1 MFYMKNIGRVRKEMG
16 EYFPGT
22 LRQRMKELRE
32 LHDYSQEEVGERL
45 GIDQGSYGK
54 METGKTKTVNSSVL
68 IGLANLYDVSTDY
81 LLGISDVPQRTYYD
95 LKALGLSVEAAA
107 SLLTKNANQEV
118 VDALLRNENFL
129 EATRRMAT
137 YFSEIAV
144 IAFATGNS
152 LYDFSY
158 DLATE
163 FINRGRI
170 PKNSETDALRARI
183 KAKRAKAE
191 PMELNDIR
199 KYFMDAVDEIK
210 KETGSEVR
218 EYAKGKFTS
227 DILAAVRAEIE
238 RRGDPL
244 ALPFEQRKRNVIE
257 SVKAGLRKNP
267 DVYDEYGERL
277 DEAVEVI
284 MPALFDLWK

>member
-1 MFYMKNIGRVRKEMG
+1 MG
-16 EYFPGT
+16 EYLQGT
-22 LRQRMKELRE
+22 LQQRMRELRE
-32 LHDYSQEEVGERL
+32 ARDYSQAKVAGIL
-45 GIDQGSYGK
+45 GIDKASYGR
-54 METGKTKTVNSSVL
+54 MENGTTRTVNSEVL

-81 LLGISDVPQRTYYD
+81 LLGISDVPQKTYYD
-95 LKALGLSVEAAA
+95 LKALGLSVEAAG

-170 PKNSETDALRARI
+170 PKNSETNALRARI

-191 PMELNDIR
+191 PMELNNIR

-227 DILAAVRAEIE
+227 DILAAVRADIE
-238 RRGDPL
+238 RQGDPL

-257 SVKAGLRKNP
+257 SVKKGLRANP
-267 DVYDEYGERL
+267 DVYDEYGDKM

>member
-1 MFYMKNIGRVRKEMG
+1 MG
-16 EYFPGT
+16 EYLQGT
-22 LRQRMKELRE
+22 LQQRMRELRE
-32 LHDYSQEEVGERL
+32 ARDYSQAKVAGIL
-45 GIDQGSYGK
+45 GIDKASYGR
-54 METGKTKTVNSSVL
+54 MENGTTRTVNSDVL
-68 IGLANLYDVSTDY
+68 TGLANLYDVSADY
-81 LLGISDVPQRTYYD
+81 LLGISDVPQKTYYD

-129 EATRRMAT
+129 EATRLMAT

-170 PKNSETDALRARI
+170 PRNSETDALRARI
-183 KAKRAKAE
+183 KSKRAKAE
-191 PMELNDIR
+191 PMELNNIR
-199 KYFMDAVDEIK
+199 KYFMAAVDEIK

-227 DILAAVRAEIE
+227 EILAAVRAEIE

-267 DVYDEYGERL
+267 EVYDEYGERL

>member
-1 MFYMKNIGRVRKEMG
+1 MG
-16 EYFPGT
+16 EYLQGT
-22 LRQRMKELRE
+22 LQQRMRELRE
-32 LHDYSQEEVGERL
+32 ARDYSQAKVAGIL
-45 GIDQGSYGK
+45 GIDKASYGR
-54 METGKTKTVNSSVL
+54 MENGTTRTVNSDVL
-68 IGLANLYDVSTDY
+68 TGLANLYDVSTDY
-81 LLGISDVPQRTYYD
+81 LLGISDVPQKTYYD

-129 EATRRMAT
+129 EATRLMAT

-170 PKNSETDALRARI
+170 PKNSVTDALRARI
-183 KAKRAKAE
+183 KSKRAKAE
-191 PMELNDIR
+191 PMELNNIR
-199 KYFMDAVDEIK
+199 KYFMAAVDEIK

-284 MPALFDLWK
+284 MPVLFDLWK

>member
-1 MFYMKNIGRVRKEMG
+1 MQ
-16 EYFPGT
+16 GT
-22 LRQRMKELRE
+22 LQQRMRELRE
-32 LHDYSQEEVGERL
+32 ARDYSQAKVAGIL
-45 GIDQGSYGK
+45 GIDKASYGR
-54 METGKTKTVNSSVL
+54 MENGTTRTVNSDVL
-68 IGLANLYDVSTDY
+68 TGLANLYEVSSDY
-81 LLGISDVPQRTYYD
+81 LLGISDVPQKTYYD

-129 EATRRMAT
+129 EATRLMAT

-152 LYDFSY
+152 VYDFSY

-170 PKNSETDALRARI
+170 PKNGETDALRARI
-183 KAKRAKAE
+183 KSKRARAE
-191 PMELNDIR
+191 PMELNNIR
-199 KYFMDAVDEIK
+199 KYFMAAVDDIR

-227 DILAAVRAEIE
+227 EILDAVRAEIE

-257 SVKAGLRKNP
+257 SVKAGLRENP
-267 DVYDEYGERL
+267 DVYDEYGEKL

>member
-1 MFYMKNIGRVRKEMG
+1 MG
-16 EYFPGT
+16 EYLQGT
-22 LRQRMKELRE
+22 LQQRMRELRE
-32 LHDYSQEEVGERL
+32 ARDYSQAKVAGIL
-45 GIDQGSYGK
+45 GIDKASYGR
-54 METGKTKTVNSSVL
+54 MENGTTRTVNSDVL
-68 IGLANLYDVSTDY
+68 TGLTNLYDVSADY
-81 LLGISDVPQRTYYD
+81 LLGISDVPQKTYYD

-129 EATRRMAT
+129 EATRLMAT

-170 PKNSETDALRARI
+170 PKNGETNALRAEI
-183 KAKRAKAE
+183 KSKRAKAE
-191 PMELNDIR
+191 GVELNNIR
-199 KYFMDAVDEIK
+199 KYFMDAVDDIR

-227 DILAAVRAEIE
+227 EILAAVRAEIE

>member
-1 MFYMKNIGRVRKEMG
+1 MQ
-16 EYFPGT
+16 GT
-22 LRQRMKELRE
+22 LQQRMRELRE
-32 LHDYSQEEVGERL
+32 ARDYSQAKVAGIL
-45 GIDQGSYGK
+45 GIDKASYGR
-54 METGKTKTVNSSVL
+54 MENGTTRTVNSDVL
-68 IGLANLYDVSTDY
+68 TGLANLYDVSSDY
-81 LLGISDVPQRTYYD
+81 LLGISDVPQKTYYD
-95 LKALGLSVEAAA
+95 LKALGLSVEAAG

-129 EATRRMAT
+129 EATRLMAT

-144 IAFATGNS
+144 ISFATGNS
-152 LYDFSY
+152 VYDFSY

-170 PKNSETDALRARI
+170 PKNGETNALRAQI

-191 PMELNDIR
+191 PMELNNIR
-199 KYFMDAVDEIK
+199 KYFMAAVDDIR

-227 DILAAVRAEIE
+227 EILDAVRAEIE

-257 SVKAGLRKNP
+257 SVKAGLRENP
-267 DVYDEYGERL
+267 DVYDEYGEKL

>member
-1 MFYMKNIGRVRKEMG
+1 MQ
-16 EYFPGT
+16 GT
-22 LRQRMKELRE
+22 LQQRMRELRE
-32 LHDYSQEEVGERL
+32 ARDYSQAKVAGIL
-45 GIDQGSYGK
+45 GIDKASYGR
-54 METGKTKTVNSSVL
+54 MENGTTRTVNSDVL
-68 IGLANLYDVSTDY
+68 TGLANLYDVSSDY
-81 LLGISDVPQRTYYD
+81 LLGISDVPQKTYYD

-129 EATRRMAT
+129 EATRLMAT

-170 PKNSETDALRARI
+170 PKNGETDALRARI

-191 PMELNDIR
+191 PMELNNIR

-227 DILAAVRAEIE
+227 EILAAVRAEIE

-267 DVYDEYGERL
+267 EVYDEYGERL

>member
-1 MFYMKNIGRVRKEMG
+1 MEN
-16 EYFPGT
+16 GT
-22 LRQRMKELRE
+22 TR
-32 LHDYSQEEVGERL
+32 
-45 GIDQGSYGK
+45 
-54 METGKTKTVNSSVL
+54 TVNSDVL
-68 IGLANLYDVSTDY
+68 TGLANLYEVSSDY
-81 LLGISDVPQRTYYD
+81 LLGISDVPQKTYYD

-129 EATRRMAT
+129 EATRLMAT

-152 LYDFSY
+152 VYDFSY

-170 PKNSETDALRARI
+170 PKNGETDALRARI
-183 KAKRAKAE
+183 KSKRARAE
-191 PMELNDIR
+191 PMELNNIR
-199 KYFMDAVDEIK
+199 KYFMAAVDDIR

-227 DILAAVRAEIE
+227 EILDAVRAEIE

-257 SVKAGLRKNP
+257 SVKAGLRENP
-267 DVYDEYGERL
+267 DVYDEYGEKL

>member
-1 MFYMKNIGRVRKEMG
+1 MQ
-16 EYFPGT
+16 GT
-22 LRQRMKELRE
+22 LQQRMRELRE
-32 LHDYSQEEVGERL
+32 ARDYSQAKVAGIL
-45 GIDQGSYGK
+45 GIDKASYGR
-54 METGKTKTVNSSVL
+54 MENGTTRTVNSEVL

-81 LLGISDVPQRTYYD
+81 LLGISDVPQKTYYD
-95 LKALGLSVEAAA
+95 LKALGLSVEAAG

-170 PKNSETDALRARI
+170 PKNSETNALRARI

-191 PMELNDIR
+191 PMELNNIR

-227 DILAAVRAEIE
+227 DILAAVRADIE
-238 RRGDPL
+238 RQGDPL

-257 SVKAGLRKNP
+257 SVKKGLRANP
-267 DVYDEYGERL
+267 DVYDEYGDKM

>member
-1 MFYMKNIGRVRKEMG
+1 MQ
-16 EYFPGT
+16 GT
-22 LRQRMKELRE
+22 LQQRMRELRE
-32 LHDYSQEEVGERL
+32 ARDYSQAKVAGIL
-45 GIDQGSYGK
+45 GIDKASYGR
-54 METGKTKTVNSSVL
+54 MENGTTRTVNSDVL
-68 IGLANLYDVSTDY
+68 TGLANLYDVSADY
-81 LLGISDVPQRTYYD
+81 LLGISDVPQKTYYD

-129 EATRRMAT
+129 EATRLMAT

-170 PKNSETDALRARI
+170 PRNSETDALRARI
-183 KAKRAKAE
+183 KSKRAKAE
-191 PMELNDIR
+191 PMELNNIR
-199 KYFMDAVDEIK
+199 KYFMAAVDEIK

-227 DILAAVRAEIE
+227 EILAAVRAEIE

-267 DVYDEYGERL
+267 EVYDEYGERL

>member
-1 MFYMKNIGRVRKEMG
+1 MQ
-16 EYFPGT
+16 GT
-22 LRQRMKELRE
+22 LQQRMRELRE
-32 LHDYSQEEVGERL
+32 ARDYSQAKVAGIL
-45 GIDQGSYGK
+45 GIDKASYGR
-54 METGKTKTVNSSVL
+54 MENGTTRTVNSDVL
-68 IGLANLYDVSTDY
+68 TGLANLYDVSTDY
-81 LLGISDVPQRTYYD
+81 LLGISDVPQKTYYD

-129 EATRRMAT
+129 EATRLMAT

-170 PKNSETDALRARI
+170 PKNSVTDALRARI
-183 KAKRAKAE
+183 KSKRAKAE
-191 PMELNDIR
+191 PMELNNIR
-199 KYFMDAVDEIK
+199 KYFMAAVDEIK

-284 MPALFDLWK
+284 MPVLFDLWK

>member
-1 MFYMKNIGRVRKEMG
+1 MQ
-16 EYFPGT
+16 GT
-22 LRQRMKELRE
+22 LQQRMRELRE
-32 LHDYSQEEVGERL
+32 ARDYSQAKVAGIL
-45 GIDQGSYGK
+45 GIDKASYGR
-54 METGKTKTVNSSVL
+54 MENGTTRTVNSEVL

-81 LLGISDVPQRTYYD
+81 LLGISDVPQKTYYD
-95 LKALGLSVEAAA
+95 LKALGLSVEAAG

-129 EATRRMAT
+129 EATRLMAT

-183 KAKRAKAE
+183 KSKRAKAE
-191 PMELNDIR
+191 PMELNNIR
-199 KYFMDAVDEIK
+199 KYFMSAVDEIR

-257 SVKAGLRKNP
+257 SVKAGLRENP
-267 DVYDEYGERL
+267 DVYDEYGEKL

>member
-1 MFYMKNIGRVRKEMG
+1 MQ
-16 EYFPGT
+16 GT
-22 LRQRMKELRE
+22 LQQRMRELRE
-32 LHDYSQEEVGERL
+32 ARDYSQAKVAGIL
-45 GIDQGSYGK
+45 GIDKASYGR
-54 METGKTKTVNSSVL
+54 MENGTTRTVNSDVL
-68 IGLANLYDVSTDY
+68 TGLANLYDVSSDY
-81 LLGISDVPQRTYYD
+81 LLGISDVPQKTYYD

-129 EATRRMAT
+129 EATRLMAT

-170 PKNSETDALRARI
+170 PKNGETDALRARI
-183 KAKRAKAE
+183 KSKRAKAE
-191 PMELNDIR
+191 PMELNNIR
-199 KYFMDAVDEIK
+199 KYFMSAVDEIK

>member
-1 MFYMKNIGRVRKEMG
+1 MG
-16 EYFPGT
+16 EYLQGT
-22 LRQRMKELRE
+22 LQQRMRELRE
-32 LHDYSQEEVGERL
+32 ARDYSQAKVAGIL
-45 GIDQGSYGK
+45 GIDKASYGR
-54 METGKTKTVNSSVL
+54 MENGTTRTVNSNVL
-68 IGLANLYDVSTDY
+68 TGLANLYDVSSDY
-81 LLGISDVPQRTYYD
+81 LLGISDVPQKTYYD

-129 EATRRMAT
+129 EATRLMAT

-170 PKNSETDALRARI
+170 PKNGETDALRARI
-183 KAKRAKAE
+183 KSKRAKAE
-191 PMELNDIR
+191 PMELNNIR
-199 KYFMDAVDEIK
+199 KYFMAAVDEIK

-227 DILAAVRAEIE
+227 EILAAVRAEIE

-267 DVYDEYGERL
+267 EVYDEYGERL

>member
-1 MFYMKNIGRVRKEMG
+1 MQ
-16 EYFPGT
+16 GT
-22 LRQRMKELRE
+22 LQQRMRELRE
-32 LHDYSQEEVGERL
+32 ARDYSQAKVAGIL
-45 GIDQGSYGK
+45 GIDKASYGR
-54 METGKTKTVNSSVL
+54 MENGTTRTVNSDVL
-68 IGLANLYDVSTDY
+68 TGLANLYDVSSDY
-81 LLGISDVPQRTYYD
+81 LLGISDVPQKTYYD
-95 LKALGLSVEAAA
+95 LKALGLSVEAAG

-129 EATRRMAT
+129 EATRLMAT
-137 YFSEIAV
+137 YFCGIAV
-144 IAFATGNS
+144 TAFATGNS
-152 LYDFSY
+152 VYDFSY
-158 DLATE
+158 NLATE

-170 PKNSETDALRARI
+170 PKNGETNALCAQI

-191 PMELNDIR
+191 PMELNNIR
-199 KYFMDAVDEIK
+199 KYFMASVDDIR

-227 DILAAVRAEIE
+227 EILNAVRAEIE

-257 SVKAGLRKNP
+257 SVKAGLRENP
-267 DVYDEYGERL
+267 DVYDEYGEKL

>member
-1 MFYMKNIGRVRKEMG
+1 MQ
-16 EYFPGT
+16 GT
-22 LRQRMKELRE
+22 LQQRMRELRE
-32 LHDYSQEEVGERL
+32 ARDYSQAKVAGIL
-45 GIDQGSYGK
+45 GIDKASYGR
-54 METGKTKTVNSSVL
+54 MENGTTRTVNSDVL
-68 IGLANLYDVSTDY
+68 TGLANLYDVSSDY
-81 LLGISDVPQRTYYD
+81 LLGISDVPQKTYYD

-129 EATRRMAT
+129 EATRLMAT

-144 IAFATGNS
+144 TAFATGNS
-152 LYDFSY
+152 VYDFSY

-170 PKNSETDALRARI
+170 PKNGETNALRAQI

-191 PMELNDIR
+191 PMELNNIR
-199 KYFMDAVDEIK
+199 KYFMDAVDEIR

-227 DILAAVRAEIE
+227 EILNAVRAEIE

-257 SVKAGLRKNP
+257 SVKAGLRENP
-267 DVYDEYGERL
+267 DVYDEYGEKL

>member
-1 MFYMKNIGRVRKEMG
+1 MG
-16 EYFPGT
+16 EYLQGT
-22 LRQRMKELRE
+22 LQQRMRELRE
-32 LHDYSQEEVGERL
+32 ARDYSQAKVAGIL
-45 GIDQGSYGK
+45 GIDKASYGR
-54 METGKTKTVNSSVL
+54 MENGTTRTVNSDVL
-68 IGLANLYDVSTDY
+68 TGLANLYDVSADY
-81 LLGISDVPQRTYYD
+81 LLGISDVPQKTYYD

-129 EATRRMAT
+129 EATRLMAT

-183 KAKRAKAE
+183 KSKRAKAE
-191 PMELNDIR
+191 PMELNNIR

-227 DILAAVRAEIE
+227 EILAAVRAEIE

-267 DVYDEYGERL
+267 DMYDEYGERL

>member
-1 MFYMKNIGRVRKEMG
+1 MQ
-16 EYFPGT
+16 GT
-22 LRQRMKELRE
+22 LQQRMRELRE
-32 LHDYSQEEVGERL
+32 ARDYSQAKVAGIL
-45 GIDQGSYGK
+45 GIDKASYGR
-54 METGKTKTVNSSVL
+54 MENGTTRTVNSDVL
-68 IGLANLYDVSTDY
+68 TGLANLYDVSADY
-81 LLGISDVPQRTYYD
+81 LLGISDVPQKTYYD

-129 EATRRMAT
+129 EATRLMAT

-183 KAKRAKAE
+183 KSKRAKAE
-191 PMELNDIR
+191 PMELNNIR

-227 DILAAVRAEIE
+227 EILAAVRAEIE

-267 DVYDEYGERL
+267 DMYDEYGERL

>member
-1 MFYMKNIGRVRKEMG
+1 MQ
-16 EYFPGT
+16 GT
-22 LRQRMKELRE
+22 LQQRMRELRE
-32 LHDYSQEEVGERL
+32 ARDYSQAKVAGIL
-45 GIDQGSYGK
+45 GIDKASYGR
-54 METGKTKTVNSSVL
+54 MENGTTRTVNSDVL
-68 IGLANLYDVSTDY
+68 TGLANLYDVSADY
-81 LLGISDVPQRTYYD
+81 LLGISDVPQKTYYD

-129 EATRRMAT
+129 EATRLLAT

-191 PMELNDIR
+191 PMELNNIR

-267 DVYDEYGERL
+267 EVYDEYGERL

>member
-1 MFYMKNIGRVRKEMG
+1 MG
-16 EYFPGT
+16 EYLQGT
-22 LRQRMKELRE
+22 LQQRMRELRE
-32 LHDYSQEEVGERL
+32 ARDYSQAKVAGIL
-45 GIDQGSYGK
+45 GIDKASYGR
-54 METGKTKTVNSSVL
+54 MENGTTRTVNSDVL
-68 IGLANLYDVSTDY
+68 TGLANLYEVSSDY
-81 LLGISDVPQRTYYD
+81 LLGISDVPQKTYYD

-129 EATRRMAT
+129 EATRLMAT

-152 LYDFSY
+152 VYDFSY

-170 PKNSETDALRARI
+170 PKNGETDALRARI
-183 KAKRAKAE
+183 KSKRARAE
-191 PMELNDIR
+191 PMELNNIR
-199 KYFMDAVDEIK
+199 KYFMAAVDDIR

-227 DILAAVRAEIE
+227 EILDAVRAEIE

-257 SVKAGLRKNP
+257 SVKAGLRENP
-267 DVYDEYGERL
+267 DVYDEYGEKL

>member
-1 MFYMKNIGRVRKEMG
+1 MQ
-16 EYFPGT
+16 GT
-22 LRQRMKELRE
+22 LQQRMRELRE
-32 LHDYSQEEVGERL
+32 ARDYSQAKVAGIL
-45 GIDQGSYGK
+45 GIDKASYGR
-54 METGKTKTVNSSVL
+54 MENGTTRTVNSEVL

-81 LLGISDVPQRTYYD
+81 LLGISDVPQKTYYD

-129 EATRRMAT
+129 EATRLMAT

-163 FINRGRI
+163 FINWGRI

-183 KAKRAKAE
+183 KSKRAKAE
-191 PMELNDIR
+191 PMELNNIR
-199 KYFMDAVDEIK
+199 KYFMSAVDEIK

-267 DVYDEYGERL
+267 EVYDEYGERL
-277 DEAVEVI
+277 NEAVEVI

>member
-1 MFYMKNIGRVRKEMG
+1 MQ
-16 EYFPGT
+16 GT
-22 LRQRMKELRE
+22 LQQRMRELRE
-32 LHDYSQEEVGERL
+32 ARDYSQAKVAGIL
-45 GIDQGSYGK
+45 GIDKASYGR
-54 METGKTKTVNSSVL
+54 MENGTTRTVNSDVL
-68 IGLANLYDVSTDY
+68 TGLANLYDVSSDY
-81 LLGISDVPQRTYYD
+81 LLGISDVPQKTYYD

-129 EATRRMAT
+129 EATRLMAM

-152 LYDFSY
+152 VYDFSY
-158 DLATE
+158 NLATE

-170 PKNSETDALRARI
+170 PKNSETNALRAQI

-191 PMELNDIR
+191 PMELNNIR
-199 KYFMDAVDEIK
+199 KYFMDAVDEIR

-227 DILAAVRAEIE
+227 EILNAVRAEIE

-257 SVKAGLRKNP
+257 SVKAGLRENP
-267 DVYDEYGERL
+267 DVYDEYGEKL

>member
-1 MFYMKNIGRVRKEMG
+1 MQ
-16 EYFPGT
+16 GT
-22 LRQRMKELRE
+22 LQQRMRELRE
-32 LHDYSQEEVGERL
+32 ARDYSQAKVAGIL
-45 GIDQGSYGK
+45 GIDKASYGR
-54 METGKTKTVNSSVL
+54 MENGTTRTVNSDVL
-68 IGLANLYDVSTDY
+68 TGLANLYDVSADY
-81 LLGISDVPQRTYYD
+81 LLGISDVPQKTYYD

-129 EATRRMAT
+129 EATRLMAT

-170 PKNSETDALRARI
+170 PRNSETDALRARI
-183 KAKRAKAE
+183 KSKRAKAE
-191 PMELNDIR
+191 PMELNNIR
-199 KYFMDAVDEIK
+199 KYFMAAVDEIK

-227 DILAAVRAEIE
+227 EILAAVRAEIE

-244 ALPFEQRKRNVIE
+244 ALPFEQRNRNVIE

-267 DVYDEYGERL
+267 EVYDEYGERL

>member
-1 MFYMKNIGRVRKEMG
+1 MQ
-16 EYFPGT
+16 GT
-22 LRQRMKELRE
+22 LQQRMRELRE
-32 LHDYSQEEVGERL
+32 ARDYSQAKVAGIL
-45 GIDQGSYGK
+45 GIDKASYGR
-54 METGKTKTVNSSVL
+54 MENGTTRTVNSDVL
-68 IGLANLYDVSTDY
+68 TGLANLYDVSSDY
-81 LLGISDVPQRTYYD
+81 LLGISDVPQKTYYD

-129 EATRRMAT
+129 EATRLMAT

-183 KAKRAKAE
+183 KSKRAKAE
-191 PMELNDIR
+191 PMELNNIR
-199 KYFMDAVDEIK
+199 KYFMSAVDEIK

-227 DILAAVRAEIE
+227 EILAAVRAEIE

>member
-1 MFYMKNIGRVRKEMG
+1 MQ
-16 EYFPGT
+16 GT
-22 LRQRMKELRE
+22 LQQRMRELRE
-32 LHDYSQEEVGERL
+32 ARDYSQAKVAGIL
-45 GIDQGSYGK
+45 GIDKASYGR
-54 METGKTKTVNSSVL
+54 MENGTTRTVNSDVL
-68 IGLANLYDVSTDY
+68 TGLTNLYDVSADY
-81 LLGISDVPQRTYYD
+81 LLGISDVPQKTYYD

-129 EATRRMAT
+129 EATRLMAT

-170 PKNSETDALRARI
+170 PKNGETNALRAEI
-183 KAKRAKAE
+183 KSKRAKAE
-191 PMELNDIR
+191 GVELNNIR

-227 DILAAVRAEIE
+227 EILAAVRAEIE

-257 SVKAGLRKNP
+257 SVKAGLRENP
-267 DVYDEYGERL
+267 DVYDEYGEKL

>member
-1 MFYMKNIGRVRKEMG
+1 MG
-16 EYFPGT
+16 EYLQGT
-22 LRQRMKELRE
+22 LQQRMRELRE
-32 LHDYSQEEVGERL
+32 ARDYSQAKVAGIL
-45 GIDQGSYGK
+45 GIDKASYGR
-54 METGKTKTVNSSVL
+54 MENGTTRTVNSEVL

-81 LLGISDVPQRTYYD
+81 LLGISDVPQKTYYD
-95 LKALGLSVEAAA
+95 LKALGLSVEAAG

-129 EATRRMAT
+129 EATRLMAT

-152 LYDFSY
+152 VYDFSY

-170 PKNSETDALRARI
+170 PKNSETNALRARI

-191 PMELNDIR
+191 PMELNNIR
-199 KYFMDAVDEIK
+199 KYFMAAVDEIK

-227 DILAAVRAEIE
+227 EILNAVRAEIE

-257 SVKAGLRKNP
+257 SVKAGLRENP

>member
-1 MFYMKNIGRVRKEMG
+1 MQ
-16 EYFPGT
+16 GT
-22 LRQRMKELRE
+22 LQQRMRELRE
-32 LHDYSQEEVGERL
+32 ARDYSQAKVAGIL
-45 GIDQGSYGK
+45 GIDKASYGR
-54 METGKTKTVNSSVL
+54 MENGTTRTVNSDVL
-68 IGLANLYDVSTDY
+68 TGLTNLYDVSADY
-81 LLGISDVPQRTYYD
+81 LLGISDVPQKTYYD

-129 EATRRMAT
+129 EATRLMAT

-170 PKNSETDALRARI
+170 PKNGETNALRAEI
-183 KAKRAKAE
+183 KSKRAKAE
-191 PMELNDIR
+191 GVELNNIR
-199 KYFMDAVDEIK
+199 KYFMDAVDDIR

-227 DILAAVRAEIE
+227 EILAAVRAEIE

>member
-1 MFYMKNIGRVRKEMG
+1 MQ
-16 EYFPGT
+16 GT
-22 LRQRMKELRE
+22 LQQRMRELRE
-32 LHDYSQEEVGERL
+32 ARDYSQAKVAGIL
-45 GIDQGSYGK
+45 GIDKASYGR
-54 METGKTKTVNSSVL
+54 MENGTTRTVNSDVL
-68 IGLANLYDVSTDY
+68 TGLANLYDVSADY
-81 LLGISDVPQRTYYD
+81 LLGISDVPQKTYYD

-129 EATRRMAT
+129 EATRLMAT

-170 PKNSETDALRARI
+170 PRNSETDALRARI
-183 KAKRAKAE
+183 KSKRAKAE
-191 PMELNDIR
+191 PMELNNIR
-199 KYFMDAVDEIK
+199 KYFMAAVDEIK

-227 DILAAVRAEIE
+227 EILAAVRAEIE

-257 SVKAGLRKNP
+257 SVKAGIRKNP
-267 DVYDEYGERL
+267 DAYDEYGERL

-284 MPALFDLWK
+284 MPALLDLWK